1 MSQNKIQKILDMPP
15 SAYRSMLM
23 GKYNLTK
30 SNPQKRD
37 DLLRWGQP
45 DSGERWINLTS
56 KFLEPEKPNLAC
68 GKKSKKQVELGLPS
82 VCRPSKVVNKKTP
95 KLANTYTDTQILKA
109 ILLKM
114 NNTRI
119 NWKDL

>member
-30 SNPQKRD
+30 STPEKRN
-37 DLLRWGQP
+37 DLLRWGKP
-45 DSGERWINLTS
+45 NEGEEWINLTA
-56 KFLEPEKPNLAC
+56 KLIDPDKPNLPC
-68 GKKSKKQVELGLPS
+68 GKKSKKQVQLKLPS
-82 VCRPSKVVNKKTP
+82 VCRPSRRVNSKTP
-95 KLANTYTDTQILKA
+95 ELANKYTDSQILKA

-119 NWKDL
+119 NWKNL

>member
-30 SNPQKRD
+30 STPQKRN

-45 DSGERWINLTS
+45 DKGEKWINLTA
-56 KFLEPEKPNLAC
+56 KFLEPEKPNLPC
-68 GKKSKKQVELGLPS
+68 GKKSKKQVAVNLPT
-82 VCRPSKVVNKKTP
+82 VCRPSKRVNEKTP
-95 KLANTYTDTQILKA
+95 KLANTYTDSQILKA

-119 NWKDL
+119 DWKNL